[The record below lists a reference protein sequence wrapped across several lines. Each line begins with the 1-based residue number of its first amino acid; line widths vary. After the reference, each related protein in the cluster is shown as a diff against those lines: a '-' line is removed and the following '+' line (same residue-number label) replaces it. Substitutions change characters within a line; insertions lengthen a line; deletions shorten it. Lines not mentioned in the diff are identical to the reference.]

1 MENMP
6 LVSVVIPVHNGA
18 KYVKRVVK
26 GILNQTYKNLEV
38 ILVENFSTDNSLDIC
53 KALEKED

>member
-38 ILVENFSTDNSLDIC
+38 ILVENFSR
-53 KALEKED
+53 